1 LHLILPPYYIK
12 LCNECCTQQQ
22 PQLPHPCEEETQIS
36 SFLSW
41 NFQSTNQ
48 KTNTGGATSNPKLP
62 NTQKASSFSSLLVS
76 KANTQKI
83 KIIRNKT
90 KDKSLQQVQQ
100 LDHLQ
105 QQQQQQIK
113 LLLLL
118 LLSFLS
124 SAWFLSPTKNTPPQK
139 RTKLA
144 AASTDSY
151 RWINK
156 NFATDFFLSFF
167 LSCLLAFLLLSCY

>member
-1 LHLILPPYYIK
+1 MNAAHNNNHNSHTHVKKRPRFLVSSAGTSSLQTKIK
-12 LCNECCTQQQ
+12 
-22 PQLPHPCEEETQIS
+22 
-36 SFLSW
+36 
-41 NFQSTNQ
+41 
-48 KTNTGGATSNPKLP
+48 NTGGATSNPKLP
-62 NTQKASSFSSLLVS
+62 NTQKLLLFSSLLVS
-76 KANTQKI
+76 KANPPKKTNL
-83 KIIRNKT
+83 IRNKT

-156 NFATDFFLSFF
+156 IFATDFFLSFF

>member
-22 PQLPHPCEEETQIS
+22 PQLPHPCEEEIRIS

-48 KTNTGGATSNPKLP
+48 KIITGGATSNPKLP
-62 NTQKASSFSSLLVS
+62 NTQKLLLFSSLLVS
-76 KANTQKI
+76 KANPPKKTNL
-83 KIIRNKT
+83 IRNKT

-105 QQQQQQIK
+105 QQQQQQQIK
-113 LLLLL
+113 LLSSSSSSSS
-118 LLSFLS
+118 LSLFCLVS
-124 SAWFLSPTKNTPPQK
+124 KVQTKTHPPKKGQNLQLQVL
-139 RTKLA
+139 T
-144 AASTDSY
+144 
-151 RWINK
+151 
-156 NFATDFFLSFF
+156 ATGG
-167 LSCLLAFLLLSCY
+167 

>member
-22 PQLPHPCEEETQIS
+22 PQLPHPCEEEIQIS

-48 KTNTGGATSNPKLP
+48 KKNTGGATSNPKLP
-62 NTQKASSFSSLLVS
+62 NTQKLLLFSSLLVS
-76 KANTQKI
+76 KANPQKI
-83 KIIRNKT
+83 KLIRNKT

-105 QQQQQQIK
+105 PQQQQQQQIK
-113 LLLLL
+113 LLL

-124 SAWFLSPTKNTPPQK
+124 SAWFLKSKQKHTPQK
-139 RTKLA
+139 KGQNLQLQVLT
-144 AASTDSY
+144 
-151 RWINK
+151 
-156 NFATDFFLSFF
+156 ATGG
-167 LSCLLAFLLLSCY
+167 